1 MRAGD
6 VGLFM
11 TAARTA
17 LQIRLGQWW
26 SMKPDAV
33 TLAEVN
39 ARLDS
44 SWDPVR
50 DVFRVADQVAYSGLR
65 AEVSALEGWRQIIH
79 DQLQRVGKS

>member
-1 MRAGD
+1 MVILTEPA
-6 VGLFM
+6 
-11 TAARTA
+11 
-17 LQIRLGQWW
+17 
-26 SMKPDAV
+26 AV

-50 DVFRVADQVAYSGLR
+50 DVFRVADQVAYSDMR
-65 AEVSALEGWRQIIH
+65 ADATALEGWRRIIH